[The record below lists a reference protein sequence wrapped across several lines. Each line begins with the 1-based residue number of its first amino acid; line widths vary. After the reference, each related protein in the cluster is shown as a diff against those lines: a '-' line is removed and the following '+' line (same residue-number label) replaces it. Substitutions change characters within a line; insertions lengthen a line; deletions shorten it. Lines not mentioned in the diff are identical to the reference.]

1 MDERDYAAMNKSKKV
16 HLQAMKILALDIAT
30 VTGWATDTA
39 FGTWN
44 LKPNRGESESMRV
57 VRFKSKVRE
66 MVNMEGITLVA
77 YERPAGMHKASIM
90 VASEMVG
97 VLKDLSHEL
106 GFDLACYSATEI
118 KKFATGKGN
127 AGKPDMIAA
136 AIALGN
142 AVINDNEADAIHL
155 LRLVKNELT

>member
-1 MDERDYAAMNKSKKV
+1 
-16 HLQAMKILALDIAT
+16 
-30 VTGWATDTA
+30 
-39 FGTWN
+39 
-44 LKPNRGESESMRV
+44 MRV
-57 VRFKSKVRE
+57 VRFKAKVRE
-66 MVNMEGITLVA
+66 MVNMEGITLIA

-142 AVINDNEADAIHL
+142 AVMNDNESDAIHL
-155 LRLVKNELT
+155 LRMVKAELK